1 MQQVAAGARN
11 KLKSVAGRS
20 WAVRIMT
27 CLLLV
32 TLLLPTH
39 PANAQQ
45 PVPSSTLE
53 SEGMLIFKNF
63 EDPSPVTHPHPAPC
77 SGADCDFGLTAY
89 YKPFTPFI
97 TNTSNPSPVDN
108 PSLWPYAATVKI
120 VSHWPSGASS
130 TCSGTLVDAKY
141 VLTAAHC
148 VFTFL
153 PENCE
158 AGDSSCWVNDLEAL
172 PAYQDGEAPAGRSGY
187 ETILT
192 WTDWTDS
199 QLAEY
204 DLAAIKL
211 RYPLG
216 AQVGWLGA
224 GFYADDTFFTNNT
237 FAIAGYPESAPYN
250 GADMAIWT
258 GQVSVV
264 NASNDLLQLNG
275 NFDTGWDGAT
285 LNAENGVAYGVV
297 SSVAGGTDVTLTRI
311 TYEKF
316 DAIRTFI
323 QDGQPKEDG
332 GNLTSF
338 FVQAGPEWNF
348 PGQELTDMDFILWNY
363 SDSALPYAT
372 YLVDIYLSTDNLI
385 TTADTYLGTASY
397 EGAFDANQGVR
408 VIPDQVL
415 SLPEE
420 LHGSETCGGTFY
432 IGTIVN
438 FSDANPD
445 DNGANYFQPEPIWV
459 FDSDNS
465 NYLFPIW
472 Y

>member
-1 MQQVAAGARN
+1 M
-11 KLKSVAGRS
+11 SGRS
-20 WAVRIMT
+20 WAVRILA
-27 CLLLV
+27 CLLLI
-32 TLLLPTH
+32 TLLLPTQ
-39 PANAQQ
+39 PVNAQQ

-53 SEGMLIFKNF
+53 SEGMLVFKNF
-63 EDPSPVTHPHPAPC
+63 EDPTPVTHPHPAPC
-77 SGADCDFGLTAY
+77 SGADCDFGATAY

-97 TNTSNPSPVDN
+97 TSTSNPSPVDN

-120 VSHWPSGASS
+120 ISHWPSGETS

-148 VFTFL
+148 IYTFI
-153 PENCE
+153 PENCYP
-158 AGDSSCWVNDLEAL
+158 GDSACWVDDLEAL

-192 WTDWTDS
+192 WTDWTDN

-224 GFYADDTFFTNNT
+224 GFYADNAFFTNNT

-250 GADMAIWT
+250 GADMAFWS

-264 NASNDLLQLNG
+264 TASDDLLEFNG
-275 NFDTGWDGAT
+275 NFDPGWEGAT

-297 SSVAGGTDVTLTRI
+297 SSVSGGTDVTLTRI
-311 TYEKF
+311 TYAKF

-338 FVQAGPEWNF
+338 TVQAKPEWNF
-348 PGQELTDMDFILWNY
+348 PGQALTGMDFILWNY
-363 SDSALPYAT
+363 SNSALPHAT
-372 YLVDIYLSTDNLI
+372 YLVEIYLSTDNLI
-385 TTADTYLGTASY
+385 TTAD
-397 EGAFDANQGVR
+397 
-408 VIPDQVL
+408 
-415 SLPEE
+415 
-420 LHGSETCGGTFY
+420 
-432 IGTIVN
+432 
-438 FSDANPD
+438 
-445 DNGANYFQPEPIWV
+445 
-459 FDSDNS
+459 
-465 NYLFPIW
+465 
-472 Y
+472 